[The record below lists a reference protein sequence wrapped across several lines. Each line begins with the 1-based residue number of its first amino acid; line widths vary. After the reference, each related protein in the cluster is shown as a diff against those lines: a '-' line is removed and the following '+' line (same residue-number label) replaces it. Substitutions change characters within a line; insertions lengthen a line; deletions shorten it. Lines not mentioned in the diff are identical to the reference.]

1 MTSIEITVR
10 NYKNLLKELQ
20 KERNLLPKG
29 ALIIRDT
36 RYYIHE
42 KGKKDRG
49 ITRQPRKIAQL
60 ARRKYIDV
68 LITVITNY
76 LATPLS
82 EVHQFKFPT
91 HEKIIASLPKAY
103 QSLPDSYFY
112 QTPLITWLQRP
123 VPSPRH
129 QDSLLYPTKAG
140 FLVRSK
146 EEVLISNTLTDNNI
160 PHKYE
165 LLYRVDGFTARPD
178 FTIKNPYTGKTHY
191 WEHHGAFH
199 VEKYGESAH
208 KKIVSYTKS
217 GLILNDTLIITYA
230 DDIKTPN
237 RLQEIIDA
245 MILKV

>member
-1 MTSIEITVR
+1 MKGHAV
-10 NYKNLLKELQ
+10 NYQNLLLALKKE
-20 KERNLLPKG
+20 KRSLLEG
-29 ALIIRDT
+29 ALIRRGT
-36 RYYIHE
+36 RFFHYL
-42 KGKKDRG
+42 KGKERG

-82 EVHQFKFPT
+82 EVHQFKFPA
-91 HEKIIASLPKAY
+91 HKEIITSLPTAY
-103 QSLPDSYFY
+103 HSLPDSYFY
-112 QTPLITWLQRP
+112 QTSLITWLQRP

-178 FTIKNPYTGKTHY
+178 FTIKNPYTGKTTL

-199 VEKYGESAH
+199 VEKYGENAH

-217 GLILNDTLIITYA
+217 GLILNDTLIITYT

-237 RLQEIIDA
+237 RLQEIIDT